1 MKTRAVWISV
11 LLTLVLV
18 SPETAFAKRILPRS
32 TAQMQ
37 LSFASVVKRVAPAVV
52 NVYASSV
59 VRQQVN
65 PLFAD
70 PLFQKFFGLSPQFRR
85 RVQQSLGSGV
95 VVRSDGVILTND
107 HVIAGA
113 QDIVVALADRREF
126 KAKVLLADKRTDLAV
141 LKINVPKGQHLPT
154 IAFGNSDRLEVG
166 DIVLAIGDPFGVGQ
180 TVTQG
185 IISALARTN
194 VKDGSYRFFIQTD
207 AAINPGNSGGALV
220 TTDGKLAGI
229 NTAIYSRSG
238 GNIGIGF
245 AIPANLARRVVDG
258 ALGGGVQLPWF
269 GVAGQ
274 SVTPN
279 LASAFGLKLPEGVV
293 LNQVYPGGPAA
304 MAGLK
309 NGDIVLA
316 INGTSV
322 NSMDAL
328 NYLVATHKPGEIAN
342 VRVVQNG
349 RAYVVKV
356 RLNVPPAS
364 PPPDETVINGRTPL
378 TGAHVENLSP
388 AVATQ
393 LQLNPMLHGVV
404 VASPGQ
410 GFAANQGFETGD
422 VIQSING
429 ELIGNVNQLSQ
440 ALTAGERQG
449 GWEIVVNR
457 KGQQLS
463 LAVRR

>member
-1 MKTRAVWISV
+1 
-11 LLTLVLV
+11 
-18 SPETAFAKRILPRS
+18 
-32 TAQMQ
+32 
-37 LSFASVVKRVAPAVV
+37 
-52 NVYASSV
+52 

-65 PLFAD
+65 PLFTD
-70 PLFQKFFGLSPQFRR
+70 PLFQQFFGISPQFRR

-95 VVRSDGVILTND
+95 IVRSDGIILTND

-113 QDIVVALADRREF
+113 QDIVVALADRRVF

-141 LKINVPKGQHLPT
+141 LKIDVPKDQHLPT
-154 IAFGNSDRLEVG
+154 IAFGNSNKLEVG

-194 VKDGSYRFFIQTD
+194 VADGSYRFFIQTD

-229 NTAIYSRSG
+229 NTAIFSRSG

-258 ALGGGVQLPWF
+258 ALGGGVELSWF
-269 GVAGQ
+269 GATGQ

-279 LASAFGLKLPEGVV
+279 LASALGLKLPEGVV
-293 LNQVYPGGPAA
+293 LNRVYPGGPAA
-304 MAGLK
+304 SAGLK
-309 NGDIVLA
+309 HGDVVLG
-316 INGTSV
+316 IDGTRV

-328 NYLVATHKPGEIAN
+328 NYLVATRKPGELVS
-342 VRVVQNG
+342 VRVAQNG
-349 RAYVVKV
+349 HVHVVGI
-356 RLNVPPAS
+356 RLNVPPKN
-364 PPPDETVINGRTPL
+364 PPPEQTLIGGRTPL
-378 TGAHVENLSP
+378 TGARVENLSP
-388 AVATQ
+388 AIATQ

-410 GFAANQGFETGD
+410 SFAANQGFEVGD
-422 VIQSING
+422 IIQSING
-429 ELIGNVNQLSQ
+429 ELIGNVNQLRK
-440 ALTAGERQG
+440 ALLTGERQG

-457 KGQQLS
+457 NGQQLS
-463 LAVRR
+463 LAVRK

>member
-1 MKTRAVWISV
+1 MKTRAIFMST
-11 LLTLVLV
+11 LLLLALV
-18 SPETAFAKRILPRS
+18 PPGDAFAKRVLPQS
-32 TAQMQ
+32 AEQMQ

-52 NVYASSV
+52 NVYARSV

-65 PLFAD
+65 PLFTD
-70 PLFQKFFGLSPQFRR
+70 PLFQQFFGISPQFRR

-95 VVRSDGVILTND
+95 IVRSDGIILTND

-113 QDIVVALADRREF
+113 QDIVVALADRRVF

-141 LKINVPKGQHLPT
+141 LKIDVPKDQHLPT
-154 IAFGNSDRLEVG
+154 IAFGNSNKLEVG

-194 VKDGSYRFFIQTD
+194 VADGSYRFFIQTD

-229 NTAIYSRSG
+229 NTAIFSRSG

-258 ALGGGVQLPWF
+258 ALGGGVELSWF
-269 GVAGQ
+269 GATGQ

-279 LASAFGLKLPEGVV
+279 LASALGLKLPEGVV
-293 LNQVYPGGPAA
+293 LNRVYPGGPAA
-304 MAGLK
+304 SAGLK
-309 NGDIVLA
+309 HGDVVLG
-316 INGTSV
+316 IDGTRV

-328 NYLVATHKPGEIAN
+328 NYLVATRKPGELVS
-342 VRVVQNG
+342 VRVAQNG
-349 RAYVVKV
+349 HVHVVGI
-356 RLNVPPAS
+356 RLNVPPKN
-364 PPPDETVINGRTPL
+364 PPPEQTLIGGRTPL
-378 TGAHVENLSP
+378 TGARVENLSP
-388 AVATQ
+388 AIATQ

-410 GFAANQGFETGD
+410 SFAANQGFEVGD
-422 VIQSING
+422 IIQSING
-429 ELIGNVNQLSQ
+429 ELIGNVNQLRK
-440 ALTAGERQG
+440 ALLTGERQG

-457 KGQQLS
+457 NGQQLS
-463 LAVRR
+463 LAVRK

>member
-1 MKTRAVWISV
+1 MKTRAILMPI
-11 LLTLVLV
+11 LLTLALV
-18 SPETAFAKRILPRS
+18 SPGVALAKRVLPQS
-32 TAQMQ
+32 TEQMQ

-52 NVYASSV
+52 NVYARSV

-65 PLFAD
+65 PLFTD
-70 PLFQKFFGLSPQFRR
+70 PLFQQFFGISPQFRR

-95 VVRSDGVILTND
+95 IVRSDGVILTND

-113 QDIVVALADRREF
+113 QDIVVALADRRVF

-141 LKINVPKGQHLPT
+141 LKINVPKGQVLPT
-154 IAFGNSDRLEVG
+154 IAFGNSNRLEVG

-194 VKDGSYRFFIQTD
+194 VADGSYRFFIQTD

-258 ALGGGVQLPWF
+258 ALGGGVQLSWF
-269 GVAGQ
+269 GASGQ
-274 SVTPN
+274 AVTPN
-279 LASAFGLKLPEGVV
+279 LASALGLKLPEGVV

-304 MAGLK
+304 TAGLRH
-309 NGDIVLA
+309 GDVVLGIDGA
-316 INGTSV
+316 SV
-322 NSMDAL
+322 NSMDAV
-328 NYLVATHKPGEIAN
+328 NYLVATHRPGKMVS

-349 RAYVVKV
+349 HVRVIGV
-356 RLNVPPAS
+356 RLNAPPAS
-364 PPPDETVINGRTPL
+364 PPPEETLIGGRNPL
-378 TGAHVENLSP
+378 TGARVENLSP

-404 VASPGQ
+404 VASAGQ
-410 GFAANQGFETGD
+410 SLAANQGFETGD
-422 VIQSING
+422 IIQSING
-429 ELIGNVNQLSQ
+429 ELIGNVNQLNQ
-440 ALTAGERQG
+440 ALLSGERQG

-457 KGQQLS
+457 NGQQLS